1 MIDTDAGAVSV
12 VSPRGTLTGLIT
24 TRDVLMAVAGRVP
37 RRGEADVKGGLFRLE
52 PVLPPHP

>member
-1 MIDTDAGAVSV
+1 MIDMDVGAVPV
-12 VSPRGTLTGLIT
+12 VGSRGTLAGLIT
-24 TRDVLMAVAGRVP
+24 TRDVLMAVAGRLP